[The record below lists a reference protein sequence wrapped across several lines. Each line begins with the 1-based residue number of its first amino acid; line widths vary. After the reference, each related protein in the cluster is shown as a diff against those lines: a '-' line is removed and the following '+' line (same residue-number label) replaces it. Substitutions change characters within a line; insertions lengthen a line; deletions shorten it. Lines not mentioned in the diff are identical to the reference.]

1 MFATVASYSKGEV
14 MSYESNPHTTQI
26 GILRHLL
33 FTTEAS
39 FAELQNTS
47 ELTSDHFT
55 FHIRKLVES
64 GYVEKTAGGYR
75 LSAHGK
81 EYANRMDTDENEI
94 EKQPK
99 VSVVIVLERNT
110 NGRREFMAQQRLKQP
125 YYGFWGRLGGKVRWG
140 ESFEEAAKREL
151 KEETGL
157 DADFIYK
164 MIFHKRDYSKVSG
177 KLLEDKV
184 FIIMYANKYSGELIV
199 DFEGG
204 HNEWLTQEEFIAKEK
219 TFESAR
225 DFIDLIDS
233 NTAYHAQE
241 YTYDDT
247 EY

>member
-1 MFATVASYSKGEV
+1 

-26 GILRHLL
+26 TILRQLL

-39 FAELQNTS
+39 FAELQKS
-47 ELTSDHFT
+47 SDLTSDHFT
-55 FHIRKLVES
+55 FHIKKLVES
-64 GYVEKTAGGYR
+64 GYVEKTDTGYR
-75 LSAHGK
+75 LSPIGK

-99 VSVVIVLERNT
+99 VSVVIVLERERD
-110 NGRREFMAQQRLKQP
+110 GQREFIAQQRLKQP

-140 ESFEEAAKREL
+140 ESFEEAARREL

-157 DADFIYK
+157 DADFTYK
-164 MIFHKRDYSKVSG
+164 MIFHKRDYKKSNG
-177 KLLEDKV
+177 ELLEDKLFV
-184 FIIMYANKYSGELIV
+184 VMHSNEYSGDLIV

-204 HNEWLTQEEFIAKEK
+204 HNEWLTQEAFMEKEK
-219 TFESAR
+219 IFESAR
-225 DFIDLIDS
+225 DFITLIDK
-233 NTAYHAQE
+233 NVPYHAQE